1 MRDVNLAAFRAGL
14 NFGETSELIDVRYEV
29 TPATDV
35 PPGVYRNVNGT
46 TTTALG
52 LLAASVRS
60 GLPLVLSAYPI
71 TPASELLHDLS
82 HAASRS
88 ACARSRPRTRSPPPG
103 SPSAPR
109 SAARSA

>member
-1 MRDVNLAAFRAGL
+1 M

-29 TPATDV
+29 RPATDV

-71 TPASELLHDLS
+71 TPASDLLHDLS
-82 HAASRS
+82 TASRP
-88 ACARSRPRTRSPPPG
+88 ACAPSRPRTRSPPPAWPWAP
-103 SPSAPR
+103 PSG
-109 SAARSA
+109 ARSA